1 MDVKL
6 IAYTPAPDFV
16 VAAAARTCY
25 SARPIDTVMEK
36 LDEDSAAEFVE
47 MLSELGH
54 ESPIEHASFTF
65 AVEGVSRSLLAQIT
79 RHRIASFSVRSQRYV
94 SEKKFGYVTP
104 PQIAACPEAL
114 ALYEEIMEKEREA
127 YNKIASL
134 LYEKRAA
141 ELPEGQRE
149 DKAALSARR
158 KAAAEDARY
167 VLPNGCETQFVVT
180 MNARSLKNFFR
191 QRCCNRAQWEIRE
204 VAWQMLEQAYAAAPQ
219 LMRLAGPSCLHG
231 ACPEGRMSCG
241 RAEEVRERM
250 TRLQRLNTKS
260 TSDK

>member
-6 IAYTPAPDFV
+6 IAYTPTPDFV

-25 SARPIDTVMEK
+25 SSRPIDTVMEK

-104 PQIAACPEAL
+104 PQIAECPEAL
-114 ALYEEIMEKEREA
+114 ALYEDIMEREREA
-127 YNKIASL
+127 YNKIAAL
-134 LYEKRAA
+134 LYEKRVDA
-141 ELPEGQRE
+141 LPEDKRE
-149 DKAALSARR
+149 DKSALSAQR
-158 KAAAEDARY
+158 KIAAEDARY

-204 VAWQMLEQAYAAAPQ
+204 LARRMLLEVRKVSPA
-219 LMRLAGPSCLHG
+219 LFREAGPACISG
-231 ACPEGRMSCG
+231 PCPEGKMSCG
-241 RAEEVRERM
+241 RAAEMRKLYGEAGE
-250 TRLQRLNTKS
+250 
-260 TSDK
+260 

>member
-6 IAYTPAPDFV
+6 IAYTPTPDFV

-25 SARPIDTVMEK
+25 STQPIGKVMEK
-36 LDEDSAAEFVE
+36 LDGDSAAEFVE

-94 SEKKFGYVTP
+94 SEKKFSYVTP
-104 PQIAACPEAL
+104 PQIADCPEAL
-114 ALYEEIMEKEREA
+114 ALYEDIMEREREA
-127 YNKIASL
+127 YNKIASI
-134 LYEKRAA
+134 LYEKRVKA
-141 ELPEGQRE
+141 LPENQQE
-149 DKAALSARR
+149 DKSALAAQR

-191 QRCCNRAQWEIRE
+191 LRCCNRAQWEIRE
-204 VAWQMLEQAYAAAPQ
+204 LARRMLEEVRKVSPA
-219 LMRLAGPSCLHG
+219 LFREAGPACLSG
-231 ACPEGRMSCG
+231 PCPEGKMSCG
-241 RAEEVRERM
+241 RAAEMR
-250 TRLQRLNTKS
+250 RLYGKAGE
-260 TSDK
+260 